1 MGPQQRIGAL
11 IGLFVPCQTPAL
23 RSILSKLVGEDERGG
38 LFAVQSV
45 AMSLGGL
52 AYPLISTI
60 YMDTLNIYPAAIYLV
75 MVGVMIIALAL
86 TLATHLK
93 LINRKG
99 KCS

>member
-1 MGPQQRIGAL
+1 MRKKIY
-11 IGLFVPCQTPAL
+11 I
-23 RSILSKLVGEDERGG
+23 RNSGG

-75 MVGVMIIALAL
+75 TRV
-86 TLATHLK
+86 
-93 LINRKG
+93 
-99 KCS
+99 